1 MPVFS
6 RVTIEFLV
14 DFEAGYSLSLKRREN
29 GVNTLNTWTWV
40 ASRSSGFEVTEGT
53 PTATSGERTAIN
65 FEAAYDLDFPT
76 GFVTT
81 QTTNEI
87 QIDSETE
94 GEDFISIRASDGS
107 NTLVKGVAYNVT
119 FENYVVPFDVSTV
132 DKMLARSP
140 HYVTTPFYLDT
151 TTDATI
157 KLKVYTGHFT
167 NDEPASATQ
176 TITKIRPTVDYE
188 EFNTNISDTVRNY
201 LETAPDISTLSTTS
215 LVDSGVNEVQW
226 VRYTASYTD
235 PSEELTEVT
244 GFLAASDG
252 YSEFL
257 DGINFGFSGVLT
269 SCERRKASEEGVIM
283 LPFVNDGTYTQV
295 VQTSTPTNEVSQTL
309 PFTTSEES
317 TDYVQYIITDVT
329 DITSDS
335 GIVYTFT
342 LAAGGTEVYHYD
354 IERKCRYDQF
364 NIIFKNKYGFYDTVN
379 MFAKS
384 TETLMTE
391 SDIFVNNYVSNGSYS
406 TNKHQNQKLNLTAK
420 KSIVLNSG
428 YIKEVENTL
437 YEELL
442 TSEYVWFYMEGTL
455 TPVNVKTSNW
465 TYKTRVND
473 SLIEYSIEFDYAY
486 QLINNI

>member
-6 RVTIEFLV
+6 RVKIEFLIN
-14 DFEAGYSLSLKRREN
+14 FQAGYKITLKRREN

-40 ASRSSGFEVTEGT
+40 ASRSNPFEVTVGT
-53 PTATSGERTAIN
+53 PTATAGERTAIN
-65 FEAAYDLDFPT
+65 FKSAYDLDLPT

-94 GEDFISIRASDGS
+94 GEDFIAIKASDGS
-107 NTLVKGVAYNVT
+107 NPLVKGVAYNVT

-132 DKMLARSP
+132 NKMLARSP

-157 KLKVYTGHFT
+157 ELKVYTGHFT

-188 EFNTNISDTVRNY
+188 EFNTNISRVVANY
-201 LETAPDISTLSTTS
+201 LESTPNIDVGTGSVL
-215 LVDSGVNEVQW
+215 LDSNINEVQW

-235 PSEELTEVT
+235 PIENLTDVT
-244 GFLAASDG
+244 GFLGASDG

-257 DGINFGFSGVLT
+257 DGVNFGFSGVLT
-269 SCERRKASEEGVIM
+269 SSTRRKIYRNGVII
-283 LPFVNDGTYTQV
+283 LPVVNDGTYSDV
-295 VQTSTPTNEVSQTL
+295 NINSLPTDENNDTGT
-309 PFTTSEES
+309 FTTSEES
-317 TDYVQYIITDVT
+317 TEFVKYVQIDVSDFPTDST
-329 DITSDS
+329 ILC
-335 GIVYTFT
+335 TFT
-342 LAAGGTEVYHYD
+342 RTAGGTDVYYYD
-354 IERKCRYDQF
+354 IIDDCRYPIKQ
-364 NIIFKNKYGFYDTVN
+364 IIFKNKYGFYDTLC

-406 TNKHQNQKLNLTAK
+406 TTKHQNQKLNLTAK
-420 KSIVLNSG
+420 KSIVCNSG
-428 YIKEVENTL
+428 YIKEEENNL

-442 TSEYVWFYMEGTL
+442 TSEYVWFYDFGNL
-455 TPVNVKTSNW
+455 TPINVKTSNW

>member
-1 MPVFS
+1 MS
-6 RVTIEFLV
+6 I
-14 DFEAGYSLSLKRREN
+14 KRREN

-40 ASRSSGFEVTEGT
+40 ASRSSGFEVTAGT
-53 PTATSGERTAIN
+53 PTGNAGETSATNFKTA
-65 FEAAYDLDFPT
+65 FDLDFPT
-76 GFVTT
+76 GFVTAT
-81 QTTNEI
+81 DANDI

-107 NTLVKGVAYNVT
+107 NTLVKGVDYNAT
-119 FENYVVPFDVSTV
+119 FENYEVPFDVSTV

-140 HYVTTPFYLDT
+140 YYITTPFYLDT

-157 KLKVYTGHFT
+157 ELKIYTGHFT

-201 LETAPDISTLSTTS
+201 LETVPSLNTANTQDII
-215 LVDSGVNEVQW
+215 DSGLNEVQW

-235 PSEELTEVT
+235 PQENITDVT
-244 GFLAASDG
+244 GFLGASDG

-257 DGINFGFSGVLT
+257 DGVNFGFSGVLT
-269 SCERRKASEEGVIM
+269 SCERRKVSENGVI
-283 LPFVNDGTYTQV
+283 LCPFVNDGTYTRV
-295 VQTSTPTNEVSQTL
+295 VQSSLPNNEESDTFV
-309 PFTTSEES
+309 FTTSEES
-317 TDYVQYIITDVT
+317 TEFVQYVSVNAF
-329 DITSDS
+329 DITNDNQ
-335 GIVYTFT
+335 VVLTFT
-342 LAAGGTEVYHYD
+342 LAAGGTEIYYYD
-354 IERKCRYDQF
+354 IQRQCRYPQYT
-364 NIIFKNKYGFYDTVN
+364 IIFKNKYGFYDTVS

-384 TETLMTE
+384 TESLMTK
-391 SDIFVNNYVSNGSYS
+391 SDKFVNNYVSNGSYS
-406 TNKHQNQKLNLTAK
+406 TTKHQNQKINLTAN

-428 YIKEVENTL
+428 HIKEAENSL

-442 TSEYVWFYMEGTL
+442 TSEYVWFYGGDGGGL

-465 TYKTRVND
+465 TYKTRIND
-473 SLIEYSIEFDYAY
+473 SLIEYQIEFDYAY